1 MVKELRLEFLKEP
14 SIDKVGIKSGQNYLQ
29 IMSKVNKLLKKGI
42 VIFLKWKL
50 DGTNRVVL
58 NLKNLN
64 QTLESNHFKM
74 EQFIQPPI

>member
-1 MVKELRLEFLKEP
+1 MVKELRLEVLEEP

-42 VIFLKWKL
+42 VIFLKSKL
-50 DGTNRVVL
+50 DGTNRVIL

-64 QTLESNHFKM
+64 QNLDSNHFKM
-74 EQFIQPPI
+74 KQFIQPPI

>member
-1 MVKELRLEFLKEP
+1 MVKELRLEFLKGS

-29 IMSKVNKLLKKGI
+29 ILSKVNKLLKKGI
-42 VIFLKWKL
+42 VIFLKSKL
-50 DGTNRVVL
+50 DGTNRVIL